1 MRRLMTTLGG
11 ATALFAACSSSA
23 LAVDATLPDPN
34 YPGGRAL
41 TYMIKVVAEQRLG
54 LEIGIERTNA
64 VPVFWKAMDRGK
76 GEIDV
81 WPEVW
86 MPNQKAL
93 VDEYVNEKGTVKLG
107 SKPYMASQGLCV
119 TRETRE
125 EHGVGSIYDLISAD
139 NAKLFDTDGDGKG
152 ELYIGPSG
160 WISTNVEKVR
170 ARDYGYGEVFELQVM
185 EEPAALANLDAAVTK
200 GNPFVFACY
209 GPHHIFKLHDLVML
223 EEPAHDPEKFQVRRT
238 QRGDGLVRAV
248 LRGVGV
254 GRDPGVR
261 LLQHVARTA
270 RPDARGIPRQRALRR
285 GRSERLDLRDRH
297 QWPRAPGS
305 RGGVGREQPRRRRHV
320 GAVVSRPASESA

>member
-1 MRRLMTTLGG
+1 MRRLMTTLGS
-11 ATALFAACSSSA
+11 ATALFAACSSSV

-41 TYMIKVVAEQRLG
+41 VYMIKVVAEQRLG

-64 VPVFWKAMDRGK
+64 VPVIWKAMDRGK

-86 MPNQKAL
+86 MPNQRAL

-107 SKPYMASQGLCV
+107 SNPYMASQGLCV
-119 TRETRE
+119 TRKTME
-125 EHGVGSIYDLISAD
+125 EHGVSSIYDLISAD
-139 NAKLFDTDGDGKG
+139 NARLFDTDGDGKG

-209 GPHHIFKLHDLVML
+209 GPHHVFKLHDLVML
-223 EEPAHDPEKFQVRRT
+223 EEPAHEPEKFMF
-238 QRGDGLVRAV
+238 
-248 LRGVGV
+248 VGPSEAADWYEQSYV
-254 GRDPGVR
+254 ESAWGETRVYVSYSKS
-261 LLQHVARTA
+261 LE
-270 RPDARGIPRQRALRR
+270 QRAPTLAAF
-285 GRSERLDLRDRH
+285 LDNVHFDADEVSG
-297 QWPRAPGS
+297 WIFEIGIN
-305 RGGVGREQPRRRRHV
+305 GREPQEV
-320 GAVVSRPASESA
+320 AEEWVANNADAVDMWVQ

>member
-1 MRRLMTTLGG
+1 MRRLLKSIGS
-11 ATALFAACSSSA
+11 AAALIAMSASGA

-64 VPVFWKAMDRGK
+64 VPVIWKAMDRGK
-76 GEIDV
+76 GEIDL

-86 MPNQKAL
+86 MPNQQAL

-119 TRETRE
+119 TRKTKE
-125 EHGVGSIYDLISAD
+125 EHGISSIYDLISAD
-139 NAKLFDTDGDGKG
+139 NARLFDTDGDGKG

-185 EEPAALANLDAAVTK
+185 EEAAALANLDAAVTK
-200 GNPFVFACY
+200 GNPFVFYCY
-209 GPHHIFKLHDLVML
+209 GPHHIFKLHDLVLL
-223 EEPAHDPEKFQVRRT
+223 EEPPHDPEKFKFVGPSEAADWYEQSHVESAWGETRVYVSYSKSLE
-238 QRGDGLVRAV
+238 QRAPTLAAFLDNVHFDADEVSGWIFEIGIN
-248 LRGVGV
+248 
-254 GRDPGVR
+254 GREP
-261 LLQHVARTA
+261 QEVAEEWVA
-270 RPDARGIPRQRALRR
+270 NNPDAVDMWVQ
-285 GRSERLDLRDRH
+285 
-297 QWPRAPGS
+297 
-305 RGGVGREQPRRRRHV
+305 
-320 GAVVSRPASESA
+320 

>member
-1 MRRLMTTLGG
+1 MRRLMKSIGS
-11 ATALFAACSSSA
+11 AVALSAAFASSA

-41 TYMIKVVAEQRLG
+41 TYIIKVVAEQRLG

-64 VPVFWKAMDRGK
+64 VPVIWKAMDRGK

-86 MPNQKAL
+86 MPNQRAL
-93 VDEYVNEKGTVKLG
+93 VDEYVNERGTVKLG
-107 SKPYMASQGLCV
+107 SKPYMASQGLCI
-119 TRETRE
+119 TRKTKE
-125 EHGVGSIYDLISAD
+125 EHGISSIYDLISGD

-223 EEPAHDPEKFQVRRT
+223 EEPAHDPEKFKFVGPSEATDWYEQSYVESAWGETRVYVSYSASLE
-238 QRGDGLVRAV
+238 QRAPTLAAFLDNVHFDADEVSGWIFEIGIN
-248 LRGVGV
+248 
-254 GRDPGVR
+254 GREP
-261 LLQHVARTA
+261 QEVAEEWVA
-270 RPDARGIPRQRALRR
+270 NNPDAVDTWVQ
-285 GRSERLDLRDRH
+285 
-297 QWPRAPGS
+297 
-305 RGGVGREQPRRRRHV
+305 
-320 GAVVSRPASESA
+320 